1 MRPALA
7 VVVLLAAAVP
17 LSAQQVDKAKLRQTL
32 KLPTIQMMQGI
43 ILSSTQGVQLVGQ
56 ARDAKEEIA
65 RITKELKGDATDAER
80 YDELCGYHGELGDKE
95 AAKKAAAKAV
105 ELFRTRLKERPEDG
119 RLLAKLAGSLADVGA
134 ADEAEAIYQRAIQVG
149 AGDWYCWKALGSR
162 RLNQF
167 FRAINTLED
176 TDRYVGYA
184 EMRQWLQE
192 GKVSKEAAQK
202 GVALLK
208 EAAAC
213 YDKAVE
219 LAPNKYDV
227 YHHRASLGWVLGE
240 LEAALYAAA
249 GQKAAAADHAATVSK
264 DLIRAAE
271 LQPDEPRLMG
281 LAAISLITARAGKL
295 SPADQKLLEG
305 YIARVNKLAESADP
319 KVAAAALEIRGFFA
333 MVIGGDLKTAEDC
346 YRKTLKLDPSR
357 EIVWDMLTAI
367 LALSGRV
374 DESRQLCH
382 ERLAKKANAHNYF
395 LLAKAHGEVKDFAKV
410 EEALLAGLK
419 AEPDDFFCNLGLAAM
434 LLRRDDDPKVKAAVK
449 VYLDRAA
456 AAAKGTEAALKERE
470 VQIVRAAYEALY
482 GDPMAA
488 RKAFAALLGQRPRDE
503 YIAALAQAAG
513 Q

>member
-7 VVVLLAAAVP
+7 VVALFTAAMP
-17 LSAQQVDKAKLRQTL
+17 LSAQEVDKTKLRQSL

-56 ARDAKEEIA
+56 ARDAREEIA
-65 RITKELKGDATDAER
+65 RITRELKGDATDAER
-80 YDELCGYHGELGDKE
+80 YDDLCGFYGDLGDKD

-105 ELFRTRLKERPEDG
+105 ELFRARLKERPDDG

-134 ADEAEAIYQRAIQVG
+134 DDEAEATYQRAIQVG

-176 TDRYVGYA
+176 PDRFVGYA
-184 EMRQWLQE
+184 EMRQWLVE
-192 GKVSKEAAQK
+192 GKVSKQAAEK

-213 YDKAVE
+213 YDKAVA
-219 LAPNKYDV
+219 LAPNEYDV

-249 GQKAAAADHAATVSK
+249 GQKAAPADHAGTVSK

-271 LQPDEPRLMG
+271 LRPDDPRVMG
-281 LAAISLITARAGKL
+281 LAAICLITAKAGKL
-295 SPADQKLLEG
+295 SPGEQKLLEG
-305 YIARVNKLAESADP
+305 YIARVSKLAESADP
-319 KVAAAALEIRGFFA
+319 KLAAAALEIRGFFA
-333 MVIGGDLKTAEDC
+333 MVVGGDVKTAEEC

-367 LALSGRV
+367 LALSGRP
-374 DESRQLCH
+374 DESKQLCH
-382 ERLAKKANAHNYF
+382 ERLAKKANAHNYY
-395 LLAKAHGEVKDFAKV
+395 LLAKAHGEVKDYARV
-410 EEALLAGLK
+410 EEALVAGLK

-470 VQIVRAAYEALY
+470 LQIVRAAYEALY
-482 GDPMAA
+482 GDPAAA
-488 RKAFAALLGQRPRDE
+488 RKAFATLARQRPDE
-503 YIAALAQAAG
+503 YVAALAQAAG